1 MKALVYYDS
10 KNAKIEDVS
19 TPEVSKGTVKVKVKY
34 AGICGTDLHEYL
46 HKTYVT
52 EDKMILGHEFTGEIV
67 EVGEGVTKFKVGDR
81 VAVEPI
87 WGCGECAACK
97 KGNYN
102 TCVKMQ
108 SYGLHENGGFAEYVI
123 VKENNLFALPDSLS
137 YELAALVEPTAVVL
151 HAIRNSS
158 FKVGDRVAVFGAG
171 PIGLLLSESLR
182 AAGASKIFVVEV
194 NEQRRELAK
203 EMGADI
209 VIDPT
214 KEDAVKIIQEL
225 TNGGV
230 DVSYDAA
237 GVDATFNSA
246 LESVKPNGE
255 FMVVSVFSKPV
266 SYHPAGQL
274 VTEKKITASLGYNN
288 VFSETIDLLAKGSIK
303 AAPVITSIISLDEIV
318 EKGFEKLINDKSESK
333 ILVSP
338 SK

>member
-10 KNAKIEDVS
+10 KNAKVE
-19 TPEVSKGTVKVKVKY
+19 EVSAPELTSGTVKVKVEY

-46 HKTYVT
+46 HKTFIT
-52 EDKMILGHEFTGEIV
+52 ADKMILGHEFTGEVV
-67 EVGEGVTKFKVGDR
+67 EVAEDVTRFKSGDR

-87 WGCGECAACK
+87 WGCGECASCK

-102 TCVKMQ
+102 TCPNMK
-108 SYGLHENGGFAEYVI
+108 SYGLHEDGGFAEYVV
-123 VKENNLFALPDSLS
+123 VKEENVFGLPDALS

-151 HAIRNSS
+151 HAVRNSE
-158 FKVGDRVAVFGAG
+158 FRVGDTVAVFGAG
-171 PIGLLLSESLR
+171 PIGLLLSETLR

-203 EMGADI
+203 QMGADI
-209 VIDPT
+209 VIDPS
-214 KEDAVKIIQEL
+214 KEDAVRIIQEM

-237 GVDATFNSA
+237 GIEITFNNA
-246 LESVKPNGE
+246 LDSTKPNGE

-266 SYHPAGQL
+266 SYHPANQL
-274 VTEKKITASLGYNN
+274 ISEKKITASLGYNN
-288 VFSETIDLLAKGSIK
+288 IFGEVIDLLAKGSIN
-303 AAPVITSIISLDEIV
+303 AGPVITNKIALDDIIEQ
-318 EKGFEKLINDKSESK
+318 GFDKLIDDKSECK

-338 SK
+338 K